1 METTEQRSGFRFPW
15 TERHADGTEH
25 AGEIDEQ
32 QGDALMTTE
41 APPEAVAGTSPEPS
55 IETPEREMPAAE
67 MPGVEMPMA
76 EPSTAEPPIAGSL
89 TADVPGD
96 GAPSPV
102 VEPPRRPT
110 RFLADLTRA
119 MHVAAETARTSTLD
133 QFRAD
138 GKTVVEQIQARST
151 EDVTGLRHTADEDI
165 AGVREWSKAEI
176 ARVREETEQRIGDR
190 KTLLDRELEGH
201 AAVVEREIE
210 KVQEQVTA
218 YEAEMDGFFGQLLAE
233 EDPSRFAALAAS
245 LPDPPIF
252 TGLDETERQAIIAR
266 ALAPEPEPEPEV
278 APEPEPAMEAAEA
291 VEDLAPPDEG
301 AAEAAIAVAEGSAD
315 VAGTTGTGP
324 ADEAVPSGMPGEE
337 PDPRAAIMGDL
348 ADAEAAA
355 LADVRDEEG
364 DEPSLGE
371 DSIVARLAGLVP
383 AGTRPVSEV
392 HVGGSESPAESSQV
406 VVVGL
411 TSVASIAAFK
421 RQLGRLAGVRS
432 VAVSSGPSGEFIFAV
447 THDAGAALGEL
458 VTSLAG
464 FDPRV
469 TRTADGLVE
478 VTARDPEA

>member
-1 METTEQRSGFRFPW
+1 MDTTEQRSGFRFPW
-15 TERHADGTEH
+15 TERHATGAEH
-25 AGEIDEQ
+25 VGAIDEQ
-32 QGDALMTTE
+32 LGDTLMATE
-41 APPEAVAGTSPEPS
+41 APPEAVAGISPEPS
-55 IETPEREMPAAE
+55 METRASEMPTSE
-67 MPGVEMPMA
+67 MPR
-76 EPSTAEPPIAGSL
+76 
-89 TADVPGD
+89 ADAPED
-96 GAPSPV
+96 GAPTPV
-102 VEPPRRPT
+102 TEPPRRPT

-138 GKTVVEQIQARST
+138 GKTVVEEINARST
-151 EDVTGLRHTADEDI
+151 EDVNGLRHTADEDVTGI
-165 AGVREWSKAEI
+165 REWSKAEI
-176 ARVREETEQRIGDR
+176 ARIREETEQRIGDR
-190 KTLLDRELEGH
+190 KSLLDREIEGH

-218 YEAEMDGFFGQLLAE
+218 FEAEMDGFFGQLLAE

-245 LPDPPIF
+245 LPDPPVF
-252 TGLDETERQAIIAR
+252 TGLDEAERQAIIAR
-266 ALAPEPEPEPEV
+266 ALAPEPEVVPEPEAIV
-278 APEPEPAMEAAEA
+278 ELAEA
-291 VEDLAPPDEG
+291 VEELAPPETDN
-301 AAEAAIAVAEGSAD
+301 AEAVVAVAEGSAD
-315 VAGTTGTGP
+315 VVGTSEAGP
-324 ADEAVPSGMPGEE
+324 ADEAVPPGVPGEE
-337 PDPRAAIMGDL
+337 PDPRVALMGDL

-355 LADVRDEEG
+355 LADVRAEDRDEG
-364 DEPSLGE
+364 SLGE

-383 AGTRPVSEV
+383 SGNRPSPGASVD
-392 HVGGSESPAESSQV
+392 GPESPAESSQV

-432 VAVSSGPSGEFIFAV
+432 VAVSSGPSGEFIFTV
-447 THDAGAALGEL
+447 THDAGASLGEL

>member
-15 TERHADGTEH
+15 TERHANGAEH

-55 IETPEREMPAAE
+55 METPNLEKPTAE
-67 MPGVEMPMA
+67 TPGVEMP
-76 EPSTAEPPIAGSL
+76 TAEPPTAEAR
-89 TADVPGD
+89 TADAPDD
-96 GAPSPV
+96 GAHSPV
-102 VEPPRRPT
+102 AEPPRRPT

-138 GKTVVEQIQARST
+138 GKTVVEQIHARST
-151 EDVTGLRHTADEDI
+151 EDVNGLRHTADEDI

-190 KTLLDRELEGH
+190 KILLDRELEGH
-201 AAVVEREIE
+201 AAVVEREVE
-210 KVQEQVTA
+210 KVQEQVTEF
-218 YEAEMDGFFGQLLAE
+218 EAEMDGFFGQLLSE

-252 TGLDETERQAIIAR
+252 TGLDEAERQAIIAR
-266 ALAPEPEPEPEV
+266 ALAPEPEPEV
-278 APEPEPAMEAAEA
+278 APEPESVMEAAEA
-291 VEDLAPPDEG
+291 VDELAPPESD
-301 AAEAAIAVAEGSAD
+301 AAEATIAADEGSAD

-324 ADEAVPSGMPGEE
+324 SDESMPSGMPGEE
-337 PDPRAAIMGDL
+337 PDPQAAILGDL

-364 DEPSLGE
+364 DEVSLGE

-383 AGTRPVSEV
+383 SGTRPVPEV
-392 HVGGSESPAESSQV
+392 QVDGSESPAESSQV